1 MTGASVT
8 SGTAN
13 ARFGFDYN
21 RLYDLLYQ
29 AGLTI
34 GQMRVASPFNDCAQE
49 SLKLYK
55 VIDPAN
61 WARHGRARQRRQLHG
76 FVRRYDGH
84 GLENHKLPPGH
95 TGSPIMNSCFPQ

>member
-1 MTGASVT
+1 MDRAT
-8 SGTAN
+8 

-29 AGLTI
+29 AGLTA

-55 VIDPAN
+55 VIDPSN
-61 WARHGRARQRRQLHG
+61 WARMIGRVNGVNFTGLYGGTTAMGWKTHQAAARP
-76 FVRRYDGH
+76 Y
-84 GLENHKLPPGH
+84 LEIVL
-95 TGSPIMNSCFPQ
+95 